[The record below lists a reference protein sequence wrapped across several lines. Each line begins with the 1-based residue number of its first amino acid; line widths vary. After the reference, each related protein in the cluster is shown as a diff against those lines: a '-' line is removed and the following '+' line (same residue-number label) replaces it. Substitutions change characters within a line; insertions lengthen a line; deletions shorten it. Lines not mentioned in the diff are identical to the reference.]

1 MRTKFTQVH
10 CTWVN
15 FVVNLKFAS
24 KVFEDGSCSELNLA
38 SMFQGQRKKKGK
50 GKGNRKR
57 KRKRRG
63 KARH

>member
-1 MRTKFTQVH
+1 M
-10 CTWVN
+10 N

-50 GKGNRKR
+50 GKGKR

-63 KARH
+63 KAMH